1 MGDEEESAP
10 ADADSDEQMPPYDE
24 ETQKLIEGSSDTP
37 S

>member
-10 ADADSDEQMPPYDE
+10 ADADSDDQMPPYDE
-24 ETQKLIEGSSDTP
+24 ETQKLIEGSPNTS